1 MYNEYELII
10 CCGRMIEML
19 RSMTGFGRGMT
30 KEGSS
35 RSFTIEIKSVNHR
48 YFDLNLKMTRNLLSL
63 ENKIRD
69 VVKQKI
75 SRGKVDV
82 FITQNV
88 YGNDDIEVKFNEQL
102 ADSYVKC
109 LEKIKDRYDANND
122 ISVSLIAK
130 FPEVISIEKKEED
143 SQEIWNHLEQPL
155 NDAVESLANMREKEG
170 NKLKEDVTNK
180 CNIIQESLKQVEKR
194 APLVVKDYKD
204 RLNNRISELLENSDI
219 DEARISMEVAVF
231 ADKAAIDEE
240 VVRLNSHIVQLKDTL
255 EKNEPVGRKLDFI
268 IQEMNRETN
277 TISSKANDLQIVNLT
292 INMKNYIEKIRE
304 QIQNIE

>member
-1 MYNEYELII
+1 
-10 CCGRMIEML
+10 ML

-48 YFDLNLKMTRNLLSL
+48 YFDLNLKMPRNLLSL

-255 EKNEPVGRKLDFI
+255 EKDEPVGRKLDFI

>member
-1 MYNEYELII
+1 
-10 CCGRMIEML
+10 ML

-48 YFDLNLKMTRNLLSL
+48 YFDLNLKMPRNLLSL

-88 YGNDDIEVKFNEQL
+88 YGNDDIEIKFNEQL

-130 FPEVISIEKKEED
+130 FPEVISVEKKEED
-143 SQEIWNHLEQPL
+143 SQEIWNYLEQPL

-170 NKLKEDVTNK
+170 NKLKEDVINK
-180 CNIIQESLKQVEKR
+180 CNIIQELLKEVEKR

-255 EKNEPVGRKLDFI
+255 EKDDPVGRKLDFI
-268 IQEMNRETN
+268 VQEMNRETN

>member
-10 CCGRMIEML
+10 CCGRMIKML

-48 YFDLNLKMTRNLLSL
+48 YFDLNLKMPRNLLSL

-88 YGNDDIEVKFNEQL
+88 YGNDDIEIKFNEQL

-130 FPEVISIEKKEED
+130 FPEVISVEKKEED
-143 SQEIWNHLEQPL
+143 SQEIWNYLEQPL

-170 NKLKEDVTNK
+170 NKLKEDVINK
-180 CNIIQESLKQVEKR
+180 CNIIQELLKEVEKR

-255 EKNEPVGRKLDFI
+255 EKDDPVGRKLDFI
-268 IQEMNRETN
+268 VQEMNRETN

>member
-1 MYNEYELII
+1 
-10 CCGRMIEML
+10 ML

-30 KEGSS
+30 KEGSN

-48 YFDLNLKMTRNLLSL
+48 YFDLNLKMPRNLLSL
-63 ENKIRD
+63 ENKIRE
-69 VVKQKI
+69 VIKQKI
-75 SRGKVDV
+75 NRGKVDV

-102 ADSYVKC
+102 ADSYFKC
-109 LEKIKDRYDANND
+109 LEKIKDRYDTNND

-130 FPEVISIEKKEED
+130 FPEVISVEKKEED
-143 SQEIWNHLEQPL
+143 SQEIWDYIEQPL
-155 NDAVESLANMREKEG
+155 NDAVESLVNMREKEG
-170 NKLKEDVTNK
+170 KKLKEDVINK
-180 CNIIQESLKQVEKR
+180 CNIIQESLKEVEKR
-194 APLVVKDYKD
+194 APLVVKDYKN
-204 RLNNRISELLENSDI
+204 RLNNRIIELLDNSDI
-219 DEARISMEVAVF
+219 DESRISMEVAVF

-268 IQEMNRETN
+268 VQEMNRETN